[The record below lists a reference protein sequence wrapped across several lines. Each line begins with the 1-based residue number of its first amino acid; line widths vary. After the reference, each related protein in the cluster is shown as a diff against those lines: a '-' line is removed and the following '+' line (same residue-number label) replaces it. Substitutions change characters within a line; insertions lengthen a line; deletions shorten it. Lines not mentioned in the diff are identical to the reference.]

1 MVPGAVGSG
10 MYHVLV
16 PVDRNEDR
24 AREQTAYVTGLAEA
38 GADVR
43 ATVVHAFEDYQPDV
57 PREMRTLERVSSVK
71 TAVRGLEA
79 AGVEAETVEIG
90 SPIAPEIVETA
101 RELDV
106 DGIVVAGRDAGPVGK
121 ALFGSVAQTVV
132 LDADRPVTVVGVGE

>member
-1 MVPGAVGSG
+1 
-10 MYHVLV
+10 MYHVLI
-16 PVDRNEDR
+16 PVDGNEDR
-24 AREQTAYVTGLAEA
+24 AREQAAYVTGLPDAD
-38 GADVR
+38 DVR

-57 PREMRTLERVSSVK
+57 PRAMRTLQRVSAVK
-71 TAVRGLEA
+71 TAVRLLEE
-79 AGVEAETVEIG
+79 AGVAVDTVEIG
-90 SPIAPEIVETA
+90 TPVAAAILETA